1 MVNGQSP
8 IVNVFSPP
16 RPLASS
22 QTGIMN
28 KHYLIIGNGA
38 AGVSAAEVIRQRD
51 AAATITIL
59 TDEHHLMYSRP
70 GIAYVLLGQV
80 PPEQIISRRAS
91 FYQEHRF
98 NLRLGRVTSLNTD
111 PQQVCLSDG
120 STIGYDV
127 ILLATGAAA
136 TPATFSNNQLEGI
149 VTFDKLDD
157 AQHILNLT
165 RKARSA
171 VIVGGGIT
179 AMELAEGIVRQGV
192 KTHFLQRGSRLW
204 PRLLNQNESDIIQHQ
219 IEHEGIHLHYNEE
232 IAEAVGK
239 KGKVVGVKLKSGK
252 EIACDIVGVA
262 IGVKPNLELIKG
274 TPIQAKQ
281 GILVNQ
287 HLQSNI
293 PTLFAAGDVAQV
305 YDRWTESHQ
314 LDILW
319 PSAIAEGRAAG
330 YNMVDVAHGRTPSYT
345 YQKGTPFNA
354 AMLFGIHLTV
364 IGHISDNQDKDALP
378 EAMHLSRGASFVWTA
393 PFGTSVYSAW
403 DKKGPNS
410 VRVAL
415 DRGRII
421 GALILGNQD
430 LADPLRYLI
439 EHEVDVSAYQ
449 ETILNSG
456 RDLPQTLTRLWQET
470 AQKRGAVNSNQ

>member
-1 MVNGQSP
+1 
-8 IVNVFSPP
+8 
-16 RPLASS
+16 
-22 QTGIMN
+22 MN

-59 TDEHHLMYSRP
+59 TDEPHLMYSRP

-80 PPEQIISRRAS
+80 PPEQIISRRRA
-91 FYQEHRF
+91 FYAEHRF
-98 NLRLGRVTSLNTD
+98 DLRFGRATRLDTTQ
-111 PQQVCLSDG
+111 QQVTLTDG
-120 STIGYDV
+120 AVLGYDV
-127 ILLATGAAA
+127 LLLAIGAAA
-136 TPATFSNNQLEGI
+136 TPATFTNGQLEGI

-157 AQHILNLT
+157 TRHILTLS
-165 RKARSA
+165 RKARAA

-192 KTHFLQRGSRLW
+192 KTHFLQRGGRLW
-204 PRLLNQNESDIIQHQ
+204 PRLLNQDESDIIEHQ
-219 IEHEGIHLHYNEE
+219 IKHEGIHLHYNEE
-232 IAEAVGK
+232 IVEAVGK
-239 KGKVVGVKLKSGK
+239 KGRVVGVKLKSGR
-252 EIACDIVGVA
+252 ELPCDIIGVA

-274 TPIQAKQ
+274 TPIQTKQ

-287 HLQSNI
+287 HMQSNI

-305 YDRWTESHQ
+305 YDRWTQGHQ

-330 YNMVDVAHGRTPSYT
+330 YNMVDVAHNRPLSYP
-345 YQKGTPFNA
+345 YQKGSPFNA
-354 AMLFGIHLTV
+354 ALLFGIHMTV
-364 IGHISDNQDKDALP
+364 IGQISDNQDKDAML

-393 PFGTSVYSAW
+393 PFGATVYSAW
-403 DKKGPNS
+403 DKNGPNS
-410 VRVAL
+410 MRVAL

-430 LADPLRYLI
+430 LAEPLRYLI
-439 EHEVDVSAYQ
+439 EHEVNVTAYQ
-449 ETILNSG
+449 EAILNSG
-456 RDLPQTLTRLWQET
+456 RDLPHLLTRLWHET
-470 AQKRGAVNSNQ
+470 ATPR